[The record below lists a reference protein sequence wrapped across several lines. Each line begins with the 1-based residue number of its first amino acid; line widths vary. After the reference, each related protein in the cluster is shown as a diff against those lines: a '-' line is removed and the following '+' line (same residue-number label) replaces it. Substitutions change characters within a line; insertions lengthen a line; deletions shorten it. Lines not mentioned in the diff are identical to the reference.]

1 MRHIKLF
8 EAFDEFDEGIDDKMA
23 WTKYFD
29 ILSIKY
35 SVGGD
40 DYRLITPDHPEFDD
54 CVQDCVENEFH
65 KDPIEIYSV
74 RRKEDGE
81 IFTLGQPIYNVSHNI
96 KSFGIAYKFWPSFFQ
111 MRVDIGNGG
120 FPLNHKFF
128 MSSTIVDLKKK
139 GINKYYAM
147 DINESKKIDMGDWLD
162 LIKKYPSTTP
172 NKYEFD
178 KFKSL
183 SDQYNVTCQFD
194 EKNMANTRS
203 ISIMTPEKH
212 IIIWKLE
219 DEYWTVYTTQ
229 PRLESHYMC
238 DGFDETLELVK
249 NILKDN
255 EISEII

>member
-1 MRHIKLF
+1 MKWIKLF

-40 DYRLITPDHPEFDD
+40 DFRLITPEHPEFDD

-81 IFTLGQPIYNVSHNI
+81 VFTLGQPIYNVSHNI
-96 KSFGIAYKFWPSFFQ
+96 KSFGIADKFWPSFFQ
-111 MRVDIGNGG
+111 MRVDIGSSG

-128 MSSTIVDLKKK
+128 MSSTILDLKKK

-147 DINESKKIDMGDWLD
+147 DINESHKIDVVEWYD
-162 LIKKYPSTTP
+162 LIKKYPSLTP
-172 NKYEFD
+172 SNWEFEQIKEITQD
-178 KFKSL
+178 LKVSIHM
-183 SDQYNVTCQFD
+183 DD
-194 EKNMANTRS
+194 PNMAGTRS
-203 ISIMTPEKH
+203 ITILTPYKH

-219 DEYWTVYTTQ
+219 DDYWTIYTTSSA
-229 PRLESHYMC
+229 EGETHWVC
-238 DGFDETLELVK
+238 DQFDEVLDLIKQLLTK
-249 NILKDN
+249 
-255 EISEII
+255 